1 MPILR
6 TLIYKFVIDIAFMPI
21 LQESLTPFL
30 SHLNPVLVEEICLYA
45 DIVTFPART
54 GLLKRGQYVKVV
66 PIVISG
72 LLKVFT
78 QNEEKE
84 LLLYYIQPNEG
95 CVMSFAAVLNN
106 DSSKIYAVS
115 EEESSVLLLPAE
127 KLNKW
132 TSEYSNLSNI
142 FYRQY
147 YTRYNE
153 LIETIQELV
162 FLQLDKRILNYL
174 KLKAQIKGSQ
184 VLTVMHKEIAN
195 DLGSSREAVTR
206 TLKKLEAEGLLLQTN
221 HTIELY

>member
-1 MPILR
+1 MIILL
-6 TLIYKFVIDIAFMPI
+6 TMNNKFVLYIALMPI
-21 LQESLTPFL
+21 LQESLSPFL
-30 SHLNPVLVEEICLYA
+30 SHLNPQLVEEICLYGE
-45 DIVTFPART
+45 IVTFPAKT

-66 PIVISG
+66 PIVLTG

-115 EEESSVLLLPAE
+115 EEESTVLLLPAE

-132 TSEYSNLSNI
+132 TVEYSELSNI

-147 YTRYNE
+147 YSRYNE
-153 LIETIQELV
+153 LIETIQELI

-174 KLKAQIKGSQ
+174 KLKSEIKKSP
-184 VLTVMHKEIAN
+184 VLTIMHKDIAN

-206 TLKKLEAEGLLLQTN
+206 TLKKLEAEGLIQQTN
-221 HTIELY
+221 HTIKLL

>member
-1 MPILR
+1 
-6 TLIYKFVIDIAFMPI
+6 MPI

-30 SHLNPVLVEEICLYA
+30 SHLDPRLVEDICLYG
-45 DIVTFPART
+45 DIVTFPAKT

-84 LLLYYIQPNEG
+84 LLLYYIKPNEG

-115 EEESSVLLLPAE
+115 EEESTVLLLPSE

-132 TSEYSNLSNI
+132 TSDYSDLSNI

-147 YTRYNE
+147 FIRYNE
-153 LIETIQELV
+153 LIETIQELI
-162 FLQLDKRILNYL
+162 FLQLDKRILSYL
-174 KLKAQIKGSQ
+174 KLKAEIKGSL
-184 VLTVMHKEIAN
+184 VLTIMHKEIAN

-206 TLKKLEAEGLLLQTN
+206 TLKKLEAEGLLLQTK